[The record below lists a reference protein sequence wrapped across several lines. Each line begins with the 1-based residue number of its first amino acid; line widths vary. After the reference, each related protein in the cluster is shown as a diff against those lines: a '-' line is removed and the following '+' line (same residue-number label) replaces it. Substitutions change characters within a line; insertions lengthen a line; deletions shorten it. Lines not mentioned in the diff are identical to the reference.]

1 MSPIVVII
9 TLAAVLSVALIALL
23 VGWLRRRR
31 LIKRLDSLN
40 DELVAVSGD
49 ASVGRRLQTAD
60 RGDIGELTRTINRL
74 FDAIGERDEEIQ
86 DKDKLFTE
94 FAKTLPEIV
103 LVHDERILL
112 ANDSAANLVGLEA
125 DQLEGRDVAD
135 LIKPAYRALF
145 RKTMVNRLAGE
156 PAPRRLEIQLINGA
170 EQGLWVEAQSTL
182 IEYRGTDAILT
193 IARDVSY
200 RKSLEVS
207 LSRSKRQAQYTL
219 ESIAEGVITTDNEG
233 RIDYMNRAAE
243 SMSGANRD
251 NAAGH
256 KLGEL
261 FSLID
266 EADRRQLGDPVERCL
281 SMRRR
286 VNMGRRALLVS
297 RDGEHERS
305 IEITASPIRG
315 PGNSIS
321 GTVVVFHDV
330 SEIRGLTRQMSYQAT
345 HDALTGLINRREFE
359 RRLQEAMDSAHAE
372 EGVHI
377 LFYMDLDRFKAVN
390 DSCGHLAGDNM
401 LRGVAGLIKDQ
412 VRDSDFVGR
421 LGGDEFGTLLIGCP
435 IDKARQIATDI
446 CNAVGDYRF
455 VWKDKIF
462 NIGIS
467 VGLVEISHASGALQD
482 ILSAAD
488 SACYVAKQR
497 GRGQVH
503 VYSARDEAI
512 ARERGDIQW
521 LRQLQ
526 DALHESKFAL
536 ALQPIIAIGAGD
548 ESGPAIEVLIRMPD
562 EHGRHTNSADF
573 LRSAERYQLM
583 PQIDRWVVNA
593 TLGAIKSGE
602 IKLAGKRSCAINIS
616 GQPLSDEGFLGF
628 VVEALDHSGVSPSS
642 ICFEVNERAVSTNV
656 QHAQR
661 FIEVLHGIGCEFA
674 LDDFGS
680 GLGSF
685 SSLRHLPVD
694 YLKIDGT
701 YTQNLA
707 SDQVNQEMVA
717 AMIKLARTME
727 FRVVAE
733 QVEEQEDFDWL
744 RDIGV
749 DFAESH
755 GTTARHPRPSL
766 PDLRARRDTQGHE
779 AGAAAGWMDR
789 ARVLQSV
796 PAVPSGP

>member
-1 MSPIVVII
+1 MSLTVVII
-9 TLAAVLSVALIALL
+9 SLAVALSVALITLL
-23 VGWLRRRR
+23 AIWLRRRR
-31 LIKRLDSLN
+31 LIQRLDSLN

-86 DKDKLFTE
+86 DKEKLFSE
-94 FAKTLPEIV
+94 FARTLPEIV
-103 LVHDERILL
+103 LVHDERILM
-112 ANDSAANLVGLEA
+112 ANESAASLVGLEPE
-125 DQLEGRDVAD
+125 QLEGRDVAD
-135 LIKPAYRALF
+135 LVKPAYRALF
-145 RKTMVNRLAGE
+145 RKTMANRLAGE
-156 PAPRRLEIQLINGA
+156 AAPRRLEIQLINGA
-170 EQGLWVEAQSTL
+170 EQGLWVEAQSSVV
-182 IEYRGTDAILT
+182 EYRGTNAILT

-219 ESIAEGVITTDNEG
+219 ESISEGVITTDNEG

-243 SMSGANRD
+243 SMTGANRD
-251 NAAGH
+251 DAAGH
-256 KLGEL
+256 KSGEL
-261 FSLID
+261 FTLID
-266 EADRRQLGDPVERCL
+266 EADRRPLGDPVERCL

-286 VNMGRRALLVS
+286 VNMGRRALLLS
-297 RDGEHERS
+297 RDGEHEHS
-305 IEITASPIRG
+305 IEITASPIKG

-330 SEIRGLTRQMSYQAT
+330 SEIRGLTQQMSYQAT

-372 EGVHI
+372 EGHHI

-401 LRGVAGLIKDQ
+401 LREVAALIKDQ

-421 LGGDEFGTLLIGCP
+421 LGGDEFGTILIGCP

-446 CNAVGDYRF
+446 CNAVADYRF

-467 VGLVEISHASGALQD
+467 VGLVEISHASGSLQD

-526 DALHESKFAL
+526 EALHESKFEL
-536 ALQPIIAIGAGD
+536 ATQPIIATGSGE
-548 ESGPAIEVLIRMPD
+548 ESGPAVEVLIRMPD

-593 TLGAIKSGE
+593 TLGAINSGE
-602 IKLAGKRSCAINIS
+602 IKLASRRSCAINIS
-616 GQPLSDEGFLGF
+616 GQTLGDEGFLGF
-628 VVEALDHSGVSPSS
+628 VVEALDHSGVSPASV
-642 ICFEVNERAVSTNV
+642 CFEVTESAISTNV

-685 SSLRHLPVD
+685 SSLKHLPVD

-701 YTQNLA
+701 YTRNLS

-744 RDIGV
+744 RNVGV
-749 DFAESH
+749 DFVQGNFVDPPTTLGSGSS
-755 GTTARHPRPSL
+755 GTY
-766 PDLRARRDTQGHE
+766 RALNT
-779 AGAAAGWMDR
+779 
-789 ARVLQSV
+789 
-796 PAVPSGP
+796 

>member
-1 MSPIVVII
+1 MSPTVVIA
-9 TLAAVLSVALIALL
+9 TLAAALSVTLILL
-23 VGWLRRRR
+23 LAAWLRRRR
-31 LIKRLDSLN
+31 LLKRLEGLN
-40 DELVAVSGD
+40 DELLAVSAD
-49 ASVGRRLQTAD
+49 ASVGSRLRTSND
-60 RGDIGELTRTINRL
+60 RDIGDLSTTINRL

-86 DKDKLFTE
+86 DRDKLFAE
-94 FAKTLPEIV
+94 FARTLPEIV
-103 LVHDERILL
+103 LVHDDRILL
-112 ANDSAANLVGLEA
+112 ANDSAANLMGLKP
-125 DQLEGRDVAD
+125 DQLEGREVAD
-135 LIKPAYRALF
+135 LVKPAYRALF
-145 RKTMVNRLAGE
+145 RKTMADHLAGE
-156 PAPRRLEIQLINGA
+156 SAPRRLEIQLIDGA
-170 EQGLWVEAQSTL
+170 ERGLWVEAQSSL
-182 IEYRGTDAILT
+182 IEYRGNRSILT

-207 LSRSKRQAQYTL
+207 LNRSKRQAQYTL
-219 ESIAEGVITTDNEG
+219 ESISEGVITTDNQG

-243 SMSGANRD
+243 AMTSANRD
-251 NAAGH
+251 TASGH

-266 EADRRQLGDPVERCL
+266 EADRRPLGDPVERCL

-297 RDGEHERS
+297 SDGEHEHS
-305 IEITASPIRG
+305 VEVTASPVRG

-359 RRLQEAMDSAHAE
+359 RRLQEALDSAHAAN
-372 EGVHI
+372 GVHI
-377 LFYMDLDRFKAVN
+377 IFYMDLDRFKAVN
-390 DSCGHLAGDNM
+390 DSCGHIAGDNM
-401 LRGVAGLIKDQ
+401 LREVAALIKDQ

-435 IDKARQIATDI
+435 LDKARQIAADI
-446 CNAVGDYRF
+446 CNAVSDYRF
-455 VWKDKIF
+455 VWQDKIF

-467 VGLVEISHASGALQD
+467 IGLVEITHSSAGLQD
-482 ILSAAD
+482 IMSAAD

-526 DALHESKFAL
+526 EALHESKFEL
-536 ALQPIIAIGAGD
+536 AKQPIIATGPGP
-548 ESGPAIEVLIRMPD
+548 ESGPAVEVLIRMPD
-562 EHGRHTNSADF
+562 ERGRIVNSADF

-593 TLGAIKSGE
+593 ALAAINSGE
-602 IKLAGKRSCAINIS
+602 IKLASNRSCAINIS
-616 GQPLSDEGFLGF
+616 GQTLGDEGFLSF
-628 VVEALDHSGVSPSS
+628 VVDALDRSGVSPSG
-642 ICFEVNERAVSTNV
+642 ICFEVTESAISSNV

-685 SSLRHLPVD
+685 SNLKSLPID

-701 YTQNLA
+701 YTRNLS

-733 QVEEQEDFDWL
+733 QVEEQQDFDWL
-744 RDIGV
+744 RDVGI
-749 DFAESH
+749 DFVQGNFIDPPTALGSGGSGSS
-755 GTTARHPRPSL
+755 GTYRIFNP
-766 PDLRARRDTQGHE
+766 
-779 AGAAAGWMDR
+779 
-789 ARVLQSV
+789 
-796 PAVPSGP
+796 